1 MMTKKRLSNISLAL
15 FFIFWLFVIINIIR
29 PFQQNDIITFP
40 HQTRIYYD
48 VYKLII
54 ASSLLSVFLFY
65 RGYQILTDASQQTY
79 IQAEKKGNRRI
90 RYLIAILIPILIV
103 PVVYAYV
110 YEQDNNNLSQTII
123 DLALMDEDFDE
134 VPLGDDPP
142 GWAEDSGDWA
152 VFNDSGNVVY
162 YQNDTAPKEAI
173 TISTTGNTSWTDYTF
188 EVDLKFDEGSPNKP
202 NRGALLVYR
211 YTGGNNYYFLA
222 LREAQDEL
230 EVYKHGTGGGGHLV
244 STASCTLVQDTWY
257 HVNITIIGDSVWISI
272 DENQYFT
279 NLTMLGDQTS
289 GSVGI
294 GTEYYKVMFDS
305 IYVDEK

>member
-1 MMTKKRLSNISLAL
+1 MTKKRLSNIALAF
-15 FFIFWLFVIINIIR
+15 FFIFWLFVIICIIK
-29 PFQQNDIITFP
+29 PFQKNDIITFP
-40 HQTRIYYD
+40 YQTRIYYD

-54 ASSLLSVFLFY
+54 TSSLLSVFLFY
-65 RGYQILTDASQQTY
+65 RGYKILTDASQKTY
-79 IQAEKKGNRRI
+79 IQVEKNNNRRI

-123 DLALMDEDFDE
+123 DLALMDGDFDE
-134 VPLGDDPP
+134 VPPGDDPP
-142 GWAEDSGDWA
+142 GWEEDSGDWA
-152 VFNDSGNVVY
+152 AYNDSGNIVY

-173 TISTTGNTSWTDYTF
+173 TISTTGNTSWTDYIF
-188 EVDLKFDEGSPNKP
+188 EVDLKFDEGDPSKP
-202 NRGALLVYR
+202 DRGALLVYR

-244 STASCTLVQDTWY
+244 GTVSCTLLQDTWY
-257 HVNITIIGDSVWISI
+257 HVNITIIGNYVWISI
-272 DENQYFT
+272 DDTPYFT
-279 NLTMLGDQTS
+279 NLDMLGDRTS

-294 GTEYYKVMFDS
+294 GTEYYKVMFDN
-305 IYVDEK
+305 IYVDLI